1 MGPIRGVSLICKSMI
16 RAVFASVMGKFGSPK
31 NKLPLPAPFDSAYA
45 LLDLD
50 SPRMWEAVI

>member
-1 MGPIRGVSLICKSMI
+1 MI

-31 NKLPLPAPFDSAYA
+31 NKLPLPTPFDSAYA

>member
-1 MGPIRGVSLICKSMI
+1 MAK
-16 RAVFASVMGKFGSPK
+16 AVEIGS